1 MTFAHVMGM
10 PVEESALTLAPAGAA
25 ILTGAAVIARS
36 KLAGIVG
43 WLPASLRPRG
53 QLRATATFGSRRDR
67 DRLESDHKARRE
79 AMRIPATAATTRHRT
94 VEVDGLDIFY
104 REGGDEADPTVLL
117 LHGFPTS
124 SYMFRNLIPALA
136 DEFHL
141 VAPDYPSYGQSSFP
155 ARDEFD
161 YTFERF
167 YEIVVG
173 FVDTL
178 GSQTFSIYVQDYGA
192 PIGLRIA
199 SRHPERVQAL
209 IVQNGNAYMDGF
221 TPMWE
226 PLFAYAGN
234 RNSETEAPVRSLLTP
249 EAIKWLWTH
258 GTRDPNSIAPE
269 TWTLD
274 AHNLDRRD
282 NREIQLDIF
291 YDYRLN
297 IPEYEKFQHYLRE
310 HQPPTLITWGKGD
323 EIFAPAGAEAYTR
336 DLPTAELH
344 LLDTGHFALEEEL
357 EFIADKM
364 RRFLKENVSNAP
376 LDA

>member
-1 MTFAHVMGM
+1 MAKVIEREDGFVVG
-10 PVEESALTLAPAGAA
+10 GAA
-25 ILTGAAVIARS
+25 
-36 KLAGIVG
+36 
-43 WLPASLRPRG
+43 
-53 QLRATATFGSRRDR
+53 ATQ
-67 DRLESDHKARRE
+67 
-79 AMRIPATAATTRHRT
+79 HRT

-104 REGGDEADPTVLL
+104 REGGVRANPTVLL

-124 SYMFRNLIPALA
+124 SFMFRNLIPALA

-155 ARDEFD
+155 VKGEFD

-167 YEIVVG
+167 YEIVVR

-178 GSQTFSIYVQDYGA
+178 GLGTFSIFMHDYGA
-192 PIGLRIA
+192 PIGLRVA

-209 IVQNGNAYMDGF
+209 IVQNGNAYMEGF
-221 TPMWE
+221 TPLWE

-234 RNSETEAPVRSLLTP
+234 RNGETEAPVRSLLTF
-249 EAIKWLWTH
+249 EAVKWMWTH
-258 GTRDPNSIAPE
+258 GTRDPKRIAPE

-274 AHNLDRRD
+274 ACNLDRRD

-297 IPEYEKFQHYLRE
+297 IPEYEKFQHYFRQ

-323 EIFAPAGAEAYTR
+323 EIFGPDGAEAYKR
-336 DLPTAELH
+336 DLPNAEVH
-344 LLDTGHFALEEEL
+344 LLDTGHFALEEGL
-357 EFIADKM
+357 EPIADEM
-364 RRFLKENVSNAP
+364 RRFLNENVSRSEG
-376 LDA
+376 L